1 MLGKITQC
9 PQNESIEIFKN
20 SYKVMM
26 LSGFVSTSI
35 NIINLGI
42 YHWPTSTIEKTV
54 LIRKLEELCRQNPE
68 LEHIYE
74 NIPIVSPGSST
85 FNSSTTVQS
94 RPNVVESYLTPTASG
109 NDGRHSRLSSPHF
122 TMDRGANAKDGDPIP
137 NLILV
142 KGGDLRVKKGMF

>member
-1 MLGKITQC
+1 MLGKITRC

-20 SYKVMM
+20 SYKVRMP
-26 LSGFVSTSI
+26 SGLVSASI
-35 NIINLGI
+35 DIINLGI

-74 NIPIVSPGSST
+74 NISIVSSGSST
-85 FNSSTTVQS
+85 FNSNTVVQS
-94 RPNVVESYLTPTASG
+94 RPNVVESYLSPTTSA

-122 TMDRGANAKDGDPIP
+122 SMDRVNAKEGDPIP